1 MKRTYPNPLCLA
13 GTLATPFCSVAR
25 GGRRRA
31 TGRRT
36 WSIRTV
42 KRLLPFLLIAPAYG
56 ADWSEHPYDVYS
68 HIALGGVISC
78 AVTAKTERPLY
89 GVLSGLVA
97 GAVKE
102 ATDDRFDGVDFA
114 SWGVGGA
121 VGMICIKF

>member
-1 MKRTYPNPLCLA
+1 
-13 GTLATPFCSVAR
+13 
-25 GGRRRA
+25 
-31 TGRRT
+31 
-36 WSIRTV
+36 V

-56 ADWSEHPYDVYS
+56 ADWSEHPYDLYG
-68 HIALGGVISC
+68 HIAIGAVVSC

-89 GVLSGLVA
+89 GVLSAVVA